1 MQRFIYHLF
10 FAVLSL
16 CAAAM
21 PAHAEG
27 NLLGLPAVPQ
37 AQVASPAS
45 VPAAAA
51 PASGASAAKPQKKSA
66 SAARS
71 ATAASSAASSAAG
84 APAAPTDN
92 DIKSVLNGGVTMASS
107 YTGTVATVKVVTNA
121 VYKGDLL
128 RSQAL
133 KAAKLVQRDVGL
145 ACGAQC
151 KGVKMPAPLL
161 QPSGKLEFDL
171 SIDGLGRVL
180 NQDDMVNLL
189 LGRPLAVLP
198 KVANPVVVTPTVV
211 PGATTSESKPEAKT
225 AVKPEVKPEVKPS
238 ATAGSAV
245 TATSAAQ

>member
-1 MQRFIYHLF
+1 MQRFIQYLF
-10 FAVLSL
+10 FTLL
-16 CAAAM
+16 GLFAASM
-21 PAHAEG
+21 MAHAES
-27 NLLGLPAVPQ
+27 NVLGLPAVPIAQ
-37 AQVASPAS
+37 ATPQTPAS
-45 VPAAAA
+45 APAAS
-51 PASGASAAKPQKKSA
+51 ASTAKPQKKSA
-66 SAARS
+66 SAVRS
-71 ATAASSAASSAAG
+71 ATAAS

-107 YTGTVATVKVVTNA
+107 YSATVATVKVLTNA

-180 NQDDMVNLL
+180 SQDDMVNLL

-198 KVANPVVVTPTVV
+198 KVANPVVATPTVV
-211 PGATTSESKPEAKT
+211 PTASAAKPEPVPT
-225 AVKPEVKPEVKPS
+225 AAAEPKPAAAAS
-238 ATAGSAV
+238 AA

>member
-1 MQRFIYHLF
+1 LSENTVMQRFIYRLF

-37 AQVASPAS
+37 AQAASPAS
-45 VPAAAA
+45 VRASA
-51 PASGASAAKPQKKSA
+51 PTTGASAVKPQKKSA
-66 SAARS
+66 SAVRS
-71 ATAASSAASSAAG
+71 ATAAS

-107 YTGTVATVKVVTNA
+107 YSATLATVKVLTNA

-198 KVANPVVVTPTVV
+198 KAANPVVATPTIV
-211 PGATTSESKPEAKT
+211 PTASAPAAKPEPVPT
-225 AVKPEVKPEVKPS
+225 AAAEPKPAAAAS
-238 ATAGSAV
+238 AA